1 MATTLEE
8 GGGGKALVA
17 GPQKIT
23 FFAASLTHPDFGTLW
38 DKVFDEVEDESFTT
52 RFLRLALVEKFRS
65 FIDIACNMVH
75 PVPVPVPVTV
85 TTPVTVI

>member
-1 MATTLEE
+1 V
-8 GGGGKALVA
+8 GSALNPRQLARVLSF
-17 GPQKIT
+17 PSDT
-23 FFAASLTHPDFGTLW
+23 MHLHPDFGTLR